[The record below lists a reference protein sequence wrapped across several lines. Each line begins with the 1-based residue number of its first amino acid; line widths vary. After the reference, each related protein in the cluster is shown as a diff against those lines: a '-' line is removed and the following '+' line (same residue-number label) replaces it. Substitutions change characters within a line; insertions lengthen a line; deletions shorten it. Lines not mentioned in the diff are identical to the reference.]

1 MDNDNLKISPC
12 GDIEIAVQSALPM
25 IDHIAVQARSQA
37 QRASSLAMHE
47 YRRKLQGIVLNLQD
61 TVREE
66 GSKLAEQMRQ
76 AVLLQA
82 EEKALDLVDD
92 FIHGRQTEVADLS
105 RNLLLSDES
114 TENALLEL
122 DEAPLAAPVNE
133 FPMSPSK
140 NKEPRSK
147 IVEPSFIKQ
156 PLEASAAMDG
166 IDELEPGS
174 IETCQKPAFDFA
186 AFIARP
192 QT

>member
-1 MDNDNLKISPC
+1 MDNDDLKISPC
-12 GDIEIAVQSALPM
+12 GDIEIAVKSALPM

-82 EEKALDLVDD
+82 VEKALDLVDD

-105 RNLLLSDES
+105 RNLLLSDEG
-114 TENALLEL
+114 TENAILEL
-122 DEAPLAAPVNE
+122 DEAPLPAPVNE
-133 FPMSPSK
+133 FPMSTAK
-140 NKEPRSK
+140 NKVPRPK
-147 IVEPSFIKQ
+147 IVESPSIKQ
-156 PLEASAAMDG
+156 RLEASAVIDE
-166 IDELEPGS
+166 IDELEPAS

-186 AFIARP
+186 TFIARP